1 MIAVILSNDFSPN
14 EERRCG
20 WGKNP
25 IKINALTDSA
35 PLLAATH
42 ANVRPIEHS
51 FCASKNV
58 ALDAPLPMG
67 IPKPIDF
74 NTILVI
80 LMQKIYF
87 PAIF

>member
-1 MIAVILSNDFSPN
+1 MTAVIFLHDLS
-14 EERRCG
+14 
-20 WGKNP
+20 P
-25 IKINALTDSA
+25 IKKEDVAWVKPNKNHYLNLFG
-35 PLLAATH
+35 PLLAATN

-58 ALDAPLPMG
+58 ALDAPLPMD